1 MRSKRIPPF
10 VSWLVAGAVLFIIS
24 GITHGTR
31 VRIFAIGSF
40 AAAFLWFLFP
50 NFMKM
55 HSHKLYGI
63 WLILVGLYFFFIV
76 SFMRGDKHFAGMDGL
91 FLIVLGI
98 GFLIIT

>member
-1 MRSKRIPPF
+1 MSLKRIPPF
-10 VSWLVAGAVLFIIS
+10 VPWLAAGAVLFIIS

-31 VRIFAIGSF
+31 VRVFAISSF
-40 AAAFLWFLFP
+40 VVAFLWFLFP
-50 NFMKM
+50 NFMKT
-55 HSHKLYGI
+55 HSQKLYGI

-76 SFMRGDKHFAGMDGL
+76 SFMRGDKRFAGMDGL